1 MPAARRHIKVE
12 SANRKTH
19 KMTECWR
26 AYFPGGSWFSTVNL
40 AKRKTSRLLVEKI
53 GLLRNAFE
61 YTKQRPPPFRID
73 AVVILP
79 DHLHCIWTLP
89 QVDADIFNPMEYVER
104 LFFPV
109 T

>member
-1 MPAARRHIKVE
+1 VPAARRHIKVE

-26 AYFPGGSWFSTVNL
+26 AYFPGGSWFFTVNL

-61 YTKQRPPPFRID
+61 YTKQRYPFRID